1 MGGRSKESRWLKT
14 GPFSDRH
21 VRDERRE
28 RMQQLLLEIDDV
40 DEEKV
45 PLLGRA
51 PTWRIISFSK
61 WSITMVI
68 ASPLSRVVGPLP
80 NGING

>member
-1 MGGRSKESRWLKT
+1 MGWSSEWGVDPRNPVGWKPGL
-14 GPFSDRH
+14 FSDRH

-45 PLLGRA
+45 SFLGAANYLEDHLIYLRKPQHTFGA
-51 PTWRIISFSK
+51 YPRN
-61 WSITMVI
+61 
-68 ASPLSRVVGPLP
+68 P
-80 NGING
+80 